1 MSPSMYFS
9 STASPSNATP
19 SALRTA
25 LRRDAAPTQFA
36 GQDPL
41 GLVLRQKHT
50 GERDVLEHR
59 QHPHGLEDL
68 QRPGLHPN
76 GFRVLRW
83 RGHRVGDATPDPV
96 PGQLDGGGQT
106 HRTRP
111 GDQHIDVG
119 FPVRPPIMQPAI
131 GAAYRCPVARTPK
144 TSGRFWKLLGAS
156 TDKNRA
162 RTAEEV
168 TAAADFEAKAA
179 ALDDEQLR
187 KAAKLLDLDALAES
201 ADIPQFLAIAR
212 EAAERTTSLRPFD
225 VQLQGALRMLAGDV
239 VEMATGEGKTLSGA
253 IAAAG
258 YALGGRHVHVISV
271 NDYLARRDAE
281 WMGPLLEAMGLT
293 VGWITESSTAEERR
307 AAYGCDVTYASVN
320 EIGFDVLRDQ
330 LVVDV
335 DDLVSPNP
343 DVALIDEAD
352 SVMVDEALVPL
363 VLAGTTHREQ
373 PRLEI
378 VALVGD
384 MTAGVDY
391 AADADRRNIH
401 LTDAGAEKVE
411 KALGGIDLYSEE
423 HVATTLTEVNVA
435 LHAHVLLQRDVHY
448 IVRDGAVHLINSSR
462 GRIATLQRWPDG
474 LQAAVEAKEGIET
487 TETGEVL
494 DTITVQAL
502 INRYPTVCGMTGTAL
517 AAGEQLRQFYSL
529 GVSPIEPN
537 TPNIREDE
545 QDRVYI
551 TDAAKIDGIIDHIA
565 EVHDTGRPVLVG
577 TQDVAE
583 SEELHRKL
591 LRRGI
596 PAVVLNAK
604 NDAEEA
610 AVIAEAGALGAV
622 TVSTQMA
629 GRGTDIRLGGS
640 DESSHDEVVELGG
653 LHVVGTGRHHTERL
667 DNQLRGRAGR
677 QGDPGSSMFF
687 ASWEDDVVVSHLDP
701 GKLSMETDQE
711 MGDGRIVS
719 PKAATLLD
727 HAQRIAE
734 GKLLDVHAN
743 TWRYNQL
750 IAQQRAIIVERRN
763 KLLATPAAYEEL
775 QALAP
780 ERADELSER
789 LSPEQLERISRQIM
803 LYHLDRGW
811 ADHLA
816 YLADIRESIHLRA
829 LGRQN
834 PLDEFHRLAVDAFG
848 SLASNAVEAAQQTFE
863 TADLVDGGDH
873 EFDLDLSKLARP
885 TSTWTYMV
893 HDNPLQDDTLSV
905 LSLPGVFR

>member
-1 MSPSMYFS
+1 MVPTV
-9 STASPSNATP
+9 TA
-19 SALRTA
+19 RCGGY
-25 LRRDAAPTQFA
+25 R
-36 GQDPL
+36 
-41 GLVLRQKHT
+41 
-50 GERDVLEHR
+50 EH
-59 QHPHGLEDL
+59 
-68 QRPGLHPN
+68 
-76 GFRVLRW
+76 
-83 RGHRVGDATPDPV
+83 
-96 PGQLDGGGQT
+96 
-106 HRTRP
+106 
-111 GDQHIDVG
+111 
-119 FPVRPPIMQPAI
+119 
-131 GAAYRCPVARTPK
+131 VARTPK
-144 TSGRFWKLLGAS
+144 TDSPRKPGGRFWKLLGAS
-156 TDKNRA
+156 TEKNRNRSA
-162 RTAEEV
+162 DEV
-168 TAAADFEAKAA
+168 AAAAEFEAKAA
-179 ALDDEQLR
+179 GLDDDQLR
-187 KAAKLLDLDALAES
+187 KAAGLLDLGPLAES

-212 EAAERTTSLRPFD
+212 EAAERATGLRPFD

-239 VEMATGEGKTLSGA
+239 VEMATGEGKTLAGA

-258 YALGGRHVHVISV
+258 YALGGRRVHVISV

-281 WMGPLLEAMGLT
+281 WMGPLIEAMGLT
-293 VGWITESSTAEERR
+293 VAWITENSTAAERR
-307 AAYGCDVTYASVN
+307 AAYACDVTYASVN

-330 LVVDV
+330 LVTDV
-335 DDLVSPNP
+335 ADLVSPSP

-352 SVMVDEALVPL
+352 SVLVDEALVPL

-378 VALVGD
+378 VDLVGSLR
-384 MTAGVDY
+384 AGVDY
-391 AADADRRNIH
+391 AADSDRRNIH
-401 LTDAGAEKVE
+401 LTEEGAVTVE
-411 KALGGIDLYSEE
+411 AALGGIDLYSEE
-423 HVATTLTEVNVA
+423 HVATTLTEINVA

-448 IVRDGAVHLINSSR
+448 IVRDGAVHLINASR
-462 GRIATLQRWPDG
+462 GRIAALQRWPDG

-502 INRYPTVCGMTGTAL
+502 VNRYPTVCGMTGTAL

-529 GVSPIEPN
+529 GVSPIAPN
-537 TPNIREDE
+537 TPNIRTDDE
-545 QDRVYI
+545 DRVYI
-551 TDAAKIDGIIDHIA
+551 TDAAKIDGIIDHIV
-565 EVHDTGRPVLVG
+565 EVHATGRPVLVG

-591 LRRGI
+591 LRRGV

-610 AVIAEAGALGAV
+610 TVIAEAGALGVV

-640 DESSHDEVVELGG
+640 DGSTHDEVAELGG

-677 QGDPGSSMFF
+677 QGDPGSSAFF
-687 ASWEDDVVVSHLDP
+687 ASWEDDVVASHVDA
-701 GKLSMETDQE
+701 GKLPTETDE
-711 MGDGRIVS
+711 DGRIVS
-719 PKAATLLD
+719 AKAATLLD
-727 HAQRIAE
+727 HAQRVAD
-734 GKLLDVHAN
+734 GRLLDVHAN

-750 IAQQRAIIVERRN
+750 IAQQRSIIVERRN
-763 KLLATPAAYEEL
+763 KLLATATAREEL
-775 QALAP
+775 AALSP
-780 ERADELSER
+780 DRYDEIAER
-789 LSPEQLERISRQIM
+789 LSDDQLERTCRLIM

-811 ADHLA
+811 ADHQA

-863 TADLVDGGDH
+863 TADLVDGGDQI
-873 EFDLDLSKLARP
+873 FDLDLSKLARP

-893 HDNPLQDDTLSV
+893 HDNPLQDDTLSA